1 MRVVRLLL
9 QEGLH
14 SSLVYAAIPA
24 AVLLLV
30 LLPAVLA
37 AVLGLAPTCIMGA
50 CCFKSLIVYV
60 RSASSVY
67 RQGQRW
73 HVGLHHGLTAVGV
86 APGLQWAVSPNLSRA
101 RMQEACLVLHHACS
115 SPDEHCILLL
125 PAPMLRIIGHFC
137 PSILRQSAMHR
148 GCLQSCRKS
157 QCAPQGLAS
166 PSAATNIKLWLVTPL
181 AP

>member
-1 MRVVRLLL
+1 MRPSQLLYCCSSCCPLCLLL
-9 QEGLH
+9 CWGLRLPA
-14 SSLVYAAIPA
+14 SWVPA
-24 AVLLLV
+24 ALKV
-30 LLPAVLA
+30 
-37 AVLGLAPTCIMGA
+37 
-50 CCFKSLIVYV
+50 SLSMY
-60 RSASSVY
+60 ALQAVY

-125 PAPMLRIIGHFC
+125 PAPMLRIISHFC